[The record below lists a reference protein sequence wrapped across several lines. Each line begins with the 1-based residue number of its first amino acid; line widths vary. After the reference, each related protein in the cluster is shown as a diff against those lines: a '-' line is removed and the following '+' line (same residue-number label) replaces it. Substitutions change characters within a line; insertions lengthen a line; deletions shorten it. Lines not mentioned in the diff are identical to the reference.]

1 MIAIVTDGAPAGK
14 KEEII
19 FNTLFPSG
27 EKGVYHRIM
36 SLSER
41 EYVVGNSCAE
51 FSVVL
56 MEEQIKI
63 SNFLCAHALNWCL
76 FVEYLEEN
84 KVRYEN
90 LVYNGIR

>member
-1 MIAIVTDGAPAGK
+1 
-14 KEEII
+14 
-19 FNTLFPSG
+19 
-27 EKGVYHRIM
+27 
-36 SLSER
+36 
-41 EYVVGNSCAE
+41 
-51 FSVVL
+51 

-90 LVYNGIR
+90 LVYNGIRWLDFLDLLSTKTKDLEVNDSKIPIVLGAPVSLRLDFLTDVTKT